1 MLVGALPL
9 ATRLVLYG
17 LAGVAAGV
25 ANGVAGGGTF
35 ITFPT
40 MLALGVPALQANVSS
55 TVGVLPSYLG
65 GIRGF
70 RREISRHGTLVRSL
84 VPACL
89 AGTLVGTALLLGVSS
104 HTFER
109 VIPWLIGV
117 ATVVYG
123 LSPVITRRLAHLE
136 HAHPARRRALVAG
149 IFLASVYGGY
159 FGAGLGIVLLAIL
172 AVALPLEV
180 GALQGIRNVLSL
192 IINVVAAVVFLARGH
207 LAQAAI
213 YPLLG
218 GTLVGGW
225 LGTVAIQRMRPGAV
239 RIVIVAIGAV
249 TTVHLALAYR

>member
-1 MLVGALPL
+1 MLATTVPL
-9 ATRLVLYG
+9 AERLALYG

-70 RREISRHGTLVRSL
+70 RQEISRHGPLVRSL
-84 VPACL
+84 LPACL
-89 AGTLVGTALLLGVSS
+89 AGTLVGTALLLGGSS
-104 HTFER
+104 LTFER

-117 ATVVYG
+117 ATIVYG
-123 LSPVITRRLAHLE
+123 LSPMITRRLAHLD
-136 HAHPARRRALVAG
+136 HQHPARQRVVVG
-149 IFLASVYGGY
+149 GVFLASVYGGY

-172 AVALPLEV
+172 AVALPLEI

-192 IINVVAAVVFLARGH
+192 VINVVAAIVFLARGH
-207 LAQAAI
+207 LAQAAV
-213 YPLLG
+213 YPMLA
-218 GTLVGGW
+218 GTLIGGW
-225 LGTVAIQRMRPGAV
+225 LGTIAIQRMRPVMV
-239 RIVIVAIGAV
+239 RLVIVAIGVV
-249 TTVHLALAYR
+249 TTVHLALSYR